1 MQMGRQDTTTDV
13 EDELRVAIKA
23 RQELGIDHEDEV
35 IESFMSRVQDT
46 IDARVEA
53 RVNEELRGLPTRPRF
68 ASPSNGRIKIVIGY
82 TAACLALS
90 IPIAGHAG
98 RDRRGRNF
106 RQHRVGGRNAH
117 TPGGEGTCRAWPRQG
132 RTRREEVEDAN
143 SVRDEAYYCVEPKF
157 HPADRT

>member
-1 MQMGRQDTTTDV
+1 MGRQDTTTDV

-53 RVNEELRGLPTRPRF
+53 RVSEALRGLPTRPRF

-90 IPIAGHAG
+90 IPIAAMLGEIAVVVIFG
-98 RDRRGRNF
+98 SI
-106 RQHRVGGRNAH
+106 VLGGVMLILPEGKARAELG
-117 TPGGEGTCRAWPRQG
+117 PGKGEQG
-132 RTRREEVEDAN
+132 E
-143 SVRDEAYYCVEPKF
+143 KK
-157 HPADRT
+157 

>member
-1 MQMGRQDTTTDV
+1 MGRQDTTTDV

-68 ASPSNGRIKIVIGY
+68 ARPSIGRITVVLGFV
-82 TAACLALS
+82 TAIFIFT
-90 IPIAGHAG
+90 IPMADIAGGLLAIVALVASIGLAG
-98 RDRRGRNF
+98 AILVLPSGKARPELGPGRGER
-106 RQHRVGGRNAH
+106 G
-117 TPGGEGTCRAWPRQG
+117 
-132 RTRREEVEDAN
+132 
-143 SVRDEAYYCVEPKF
+143 KKK
-157 HPADRT
+157 